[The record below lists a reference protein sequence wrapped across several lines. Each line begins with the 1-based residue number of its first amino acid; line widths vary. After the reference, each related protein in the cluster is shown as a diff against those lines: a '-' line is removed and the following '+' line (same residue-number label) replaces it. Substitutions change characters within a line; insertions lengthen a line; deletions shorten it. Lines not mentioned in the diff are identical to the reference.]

1 MGTIMNLVTPVL
13 DKVLCMGTMT
23 DLLGKFLVM
32 KNDFAISMIRRSWI
46 INDCPFVHLSICLF
60 DELFVE
66 YWSDPVYSQMYT
78 G

>member
-1 MGTIMNLVTPVL
+1 
-13 DKVLCMGTMT
+13 
-23 DLLGKFLVM
+23 
-32 KNDFAISMIRRSWI
+32 MIV
-46 INDCPFVHLSICLF
+46 CPFVHLSIILF

>member
-1 MGTIMNLVTPVL
+1 MGTIMKLVTPVIYKL
-13 DKVLCMGTMT
+13 LCMGTIIEV
-23 DLLGKFLVM
+23 LSKFLVL
-32 KNDFAISMIRRSWI
+32 KNGFAFSMIRRSRI
-46 INDCPFVHLSICLF
+46 IKVCPFVHLSICLP

>member
-13 DKVLCMGTMT
+13 DELLYMGTMIE
-23 DLLGKFLVM
+23 LLGKFLVM

-46 INDCPFVHLSICLF
+46 INDCPFVHLSICLPN
-60 DELFVE
+60 ELFVE